1 MLCPGWG
8 GGGGGR
14 VSLASRWSECSGIW
28 GQTSKWS
35 PKPSGR
41 TQAGEETSRS
51 GVEARHGMER
61 SYGKAARF
69 KVRAFDAAVGWVGCK
84 KERFGVVKE
93 RVHPKRAFQ
102 LLPGER
108 SGRERAC
115 TNKRVDGSGEGGEH
129 RKNRT
134 GFTQAFASSGRDRCG
149 SADEG

>member
-8 GGGGGR
+8 GG

-69 KVRAFDAAVGWVGCK
+69 KVRAFDAAVGWAGCE

-108 SGRERAC
+108 SGREGASVHEQAGGWLRGRRRAQKKSYRVYPGVRILG
-115 TNKRVDGSGEGGEH
+115 KRQM
-129 RKNRT
+129 R
-134 GFTQAFASSGRDRCG
+134 FGR
-149 SADEG
+149 